1 MSEELKGRST
11 EETFLHHAQALGEGD
26 VDEVM
31 VDYAEDAVV
40 FTPDGV
46 LHGHDEIR
54 PFFER
59 SVTEVL
65 PPGTDFRMLQNVIEG
80 EIVYIVWSAE
90 SVNYHIPFR
99 TDTFVVRDGQI
110 VLQTFAALM
119 EPK

>member
-1 MSEELKGRST
+1 MSSELKDRT
-11 EETFLHHAQALGEGD
+11 AEETFLHHAQALGKGD
-26 VDEVM
+26 VDEVL
-31 VDYAEDAVV
+31 VDYAEDAVI
-40 FTPDGV
+40 FTPDGA

-65 PPGTDFRMLQNVIEG
+65 PPGTDFEMLKQTIEG

-90 SVNYHIPFR
+90 SVNYRIPFG
-99 TDTFVVRDGQI
+99 TDTFIIRDGQI
-110 VLQTFAALM
+110 LLQTFAALM